1 MEERRSS
8 MLNLD
13 VNNFDSKYTESSRY
27 VLTSPRPLESCA
39 RLGIRPVEL
48 LYKSLSEFVEEQRD
62 APMASVT
69 VLYDAYEKERRRRV
83 GLCRNER
90 KKVVEGDGSKS
101 SCKNPFLETPEQ
113 TTKRP
118 SSESKIEKAG
128 VGGTS
133 VVDKS
138 QLMKEQDPSNLGTWR
153 GTSSADLKNQCLST
167 ESWGASSHEK
177 LTSSFSLGE
186 QMDSMLVSRKL
197 DRLTSDI
204 RKKTSIAVPQKDL
217 KIAALMLLKHKEEQ
231 LWQARIQKEGQL
243 RERTQRQEAL
253 QRARVEQQQC
263 KARERNARLWQVA
276 LDARRMRRKEAQQAR
291 QRKQEETLNK
301 ERWRQLA
308 EEQQAQKQQRLEG
321 NRREAQ
327 NRKRYQERLLEE
339 QRQQEQHGREQ
350 ESQLALDRELRA
362 SRSKQARESRQ
373 RRRIQLENQQQR
385 LRHLLLKREVEQ
397 ATQVQELQRRS
408 GLEKK
413 LRHFEENHA
422 QRLQAREQELRG
434 QAVRG
439 EEFSRKARLRAGWRE
454 AQQELH
460 RQLLAQLG
468 EWRMERAA
476 ELVRVQRS
484 EQTQKTRRT
493 NAQREHVHRVLRE
506 QLLQEEEALQR
517 RREGNLISKERRWQ
531 RLHREREAA
540 LEAAR
545 RIARASSNMRERIKE
560 AAHSRT
566 FDQMALEAQLTASLG
581 RCKL

>member
-1 MEERRSS
+1 MEEGSSSWTGQDIPAAFQVQHRS
-8 MLNLD
+8 
-13 VNNFDSKYTESSRY
+13 
-27 VLTSPRPLESCA
+27 LESCA

-83 GLCRNER
+83 RLYRDES
-90 KKVVEGDGSKS
+90 KKVKEGDGSKS
-101 SCKNPFLETPEQ
+101 SCKNPFLETVPEQ
-113 TTKRP
+113 ITERR
-118 SSESKIEKAG
+118 SSESKIEKAD

-138 QLMKEQDPSNLGTWR
+138 QLMREQDPSNLGTSG
-153 GTSSADLKNQCLST
+153 GTLADLKNQCLST
-167 ESWGASSHEK
+167 ESWDASSRDK
-177 LTSSFSLGE
+177 LRSSFSLGE
-186 QMDSMLVSRKL
+186 QMDSMMVSRKL
-197 DRLTSDI
+197 DRLTADI
-204 RKKTSIAVPQKDL
+204 RKKTSITVPQKDL

-231 LWQARIQKEGQL
+231 LRLAKIQKEGQL
-243 RERTQRQEAL
+243 RERAQRQEAL
-253 QRARVEQQQC
+253 QRARVEQRQC

-276 LDARRMRRKEAQQAR
+276 LDARRMQREKEDH
-291 QRKQEETLNK
+291 QRTSQREQEETLNK

-308 EEQQAQKQQRLEG
+308 EEQQAQKGQRFEE
-321 NRREAQ
+321 NRREEQ

-385 LRHLLLKREVEQ
+385 LRHLFLKREVEQ
-397 ATQVQELQRRS
+397 ETQVQELQRRS

-413 LRHFEENHA
+413 LRRFEENHA
-422 QRLQAREQELRG
+422 QRLQAREQELRRR
-434 QAVRG
+434 AVRG
-439 EEFSRKARLRAGWRE
+439 EEFIRKARLRAGWRE
-454 AQQELH
+454 AQQEQR

-468 EWRMERAA
+468 KWRMERAA

-484 EQTQKTRRT
+484 EQTQKTQRA
-493 NAQREHVHRVLRE
+493 NAERERVHRVLRE
-506 QLLQEEEALQR
+506 RLLQEEEGLQR
-517 RREGNLISKERRWQ
+517 QREGNLISKERRWQ
-531 RLHREREAA
+531 RLRREREAA
-540 LEAAR
+540 LEVAR
-545 RIARASSNMRERIKE
+545 RIARTSSNMRERIKE
-560 AAHSRT
+560 EAHSRT
-566 FDQMALEAQLTASLG
+566 FDQMALEAQLTVSLS